1 MAIDCT
7 CNNTLAN
14 LGTPDCPSVGQV
26 AKKFI
31 FVPRFAAD
39 GSVNKI
45 LKTDITAANMTLKIN
60 AANPKDRYYPTAE
73 FENVED
79 VREDPV
85 TQEFNSGKMITV
97 RDGVRKNVGMI
108 PLGTFQELGAYK
120 SYGCAEFG
128 AFVMDG
134 GGNFMFYEDPA
145 DPLYAYPILIDNETY
160 HARLVKATDSEVQ
173 MLEISWQWKQSQ
185 KDQNLRLIQSDGL
198 DFDADDLEGLFD
210 ADAVYSSILGTFD
223 GATATITTTLFGVP
237 VEGLVPADFVSSD
250 SGATSNVFNVTTGLD
265 VVLTGATET
274 SAGVYELTWTAAS
287 TGNEIRV
294 KALKDGFDFSAMADG
309 TNDITLP

>member
-45 LKTDITAANMTLKIN
+45 LKTDITNANLQLKIN

-79 VREDPV
+79 VREDPI
-85 TQEFNSGKMITV
+85 TQEFNSGKIITV
-97 RDGVRKNVGMI
+97 RDGVRRNVGMV

-128 AFVMDG
+128 AFVMDA
-134 GGNFMFYEDPA
+134 GGNFMFYEDA
-145 DPLYAYPILIDNETY
+145 SDPDYAYPILIDNETY
-160 HARLVKATDSEVQ
+160 HARLVKATDAEVQ
-173 MLEISWQWKQSQ
+173 MLEIAWQWKQSQ

-210 ADAVYSSILGTFD
+210 ADAVYSAESLTGF
-223 GATATITTTLFGVP
+223 TATITTTLYGTA
-237 VEGLVPADFVSSD
+237 VEGLIAGDFSLEEISPTPAAIPIVS
-250 SGATSNVFNVTTGLD
+250 
-265 VVLTGATET
+265 ATET
-274 SAGVYELTWTAAS
+274 SAGVYDITYAAQTS
-287 TGNEIRV
+287 GDVLRLSAT
-294 KALKDGFDFSAMADG
+294 KDGFDFADMSDG

>member
-210 ADAVYSSILGTFD
+210 ADAVYSGSSTTEL
-223 GATATITTTLFGVP
+223 TATITTTLFGVP
-237 VEGLVPADFVSSD
+237 VEGLLAADFVSSD
-250 SGATSNVFNVTTGLD
+250 SGATSNLYNVSTTTD
-265 VVLTGATET
+265 VAILGVTE
-274 SAGVYELTWTAAS
+274 SAAGVYDFTFGAQVI
-287 TGNEIRV
+287 GNEIRV
-294 KALKDGFDFSAMADG
+294 KPVKDGFDFSAMFDG
-309 TNDITLP
+309 SNDATL